1 MTTILIVDDD
11 PNSQRVLSYTLRKNG
26 YDARIAANGENAL
39 SLLGESASD
48 LVIVDMAMPVMD
60 GLTLLRH
67 MRADEHLRGVP
78 VIILTGSGDDYD
90 RLQAEQAGIQGFLSK
105 PSSSKTVLEV
115 VRHAL
120 GQE

>member
-1 MTTILIVDDD
+1 MTSILIVDDD

-67 MRADEHLRGVP
+67 MRADERLRGVP

>member
-26 YDARIAANGENAL
+26 YEARIAGNGENAL
-39 SLLGESASD
+39 AQLGECAPD

-67 MRADEHLRGVP
+67 MRADGRLHDIP

-90 RLQAEQAGIQGFLSK
+90 RLQAEQEGIQGFLSK

-115 VRHAL
+115 VQHAL
-120 GQE
+120 GQG

>member
-26 YDARIAANGENAL
+26 YEARIAANGENAL
-39 SLLGESASD
+39 ALLGESASD

-67 MRADEHLRGVP
+67 MRADELLRNVP

-90 RLQAEQAGIQGFLSK
+90 RLQAEQEGIQGFLSK

-115 VRHAL
+115 VRHTL
-120 GQE
+120 GQK

>member
-26 YDARIAANGENAL
+26 YEARTAANGENAL
-39 SLLGESASD
+39 AQLGESAPD

-67 MRADEHLRGVP
+67 MRADGRLHDIP
-78 VIILTGSGDDYD
+78 VVILTGSGDDYD
-90 RLQAEQAGIQGFLSK
+90 RLQAEQEGIQGFLSK
-105 PSSSKTVLEV
+105 PSSSKTVLDV
-115 VRHAL
+115 VQHAL
-120 GQE
+120 GQG

>member
-26 YDARIAANGENAL
+26 YEARIAANGENAL
-39 SLLGESASD
+39 ALLGESASD

-67 MRADEHLRGVP
+67 MRADELLRNVP

-90 RLQAEQAGIQGFLSK
+90 RLQAEQEGIQGFLSK

-115 VRHAL
+115 VRHTL
-120 GQE
+120 GRE

>member
-26 YDARIAANGENAL
+26 YEARIAANGENAL
-39 SLLGESASD
+39 ALLGESASD

-67 MRADEHLRGVP
+67 MRADELLRNVP

-90 RLQAEQAGIQGFLSK
+90 RLQAEQEGIQGFLSK

-120 GQE
+120 GQK

>member
-26 YDARIAANGENAL
+26 YEARIAANGENAL

-67 MRADEHLRGVP
+67 MRADDHLRSVP

-90 RLQAEQAGIQGFLSK
+90 RLQAEQEGIQGFLSK

-120 GQE
+120 GRE

>member
-26 YDARIAANGENAL
+26 YEARTAANGENAL
-39 SLLGESASD
+39 AQLGESAPD

-67 MRADEHLRGVP
+67 MRADGRLHDIP
-78 VIILTGSGDDYD
+78 VVILTGSGDDYD
-90 RLQAEQAGIQGFLSK
+90 RLQAEQEGIQGFLSK

-115 VRHAL
+115 VQHAL
-120 GQE
+120 GQG

>member
-1 MTTILIVDDD
+1 M
-11 PNSQRVLSYTLRKNG
+11 LSYTLRKNG
-26 YDARIAANGENAL
+26 YDARIAANGESAL
-39 SLLGESASD
+39 TQLGDSVSD

-67 MRADEHLRGVP
+67 IRADERLQGIP

-90 RLQAEQAGIQGFLSK
+90 RLQAEQVGIQGFLSK

-115 VRHAL
+115 VRQAL
-120 GQE
+120 GQK